1 MKIERFED
9 TDAWQL
15 VRELTRKVYGLAKKA
30 EFARGFGLKNQIQDA
45 AGSSMH
51 NVRCFVCLI
60 LFIITACTSGG
71 DGTFHEGMFGVW
83 ETEELRYQ
91 NCYIEIQ
98 EEKIIFYN
106 SEKGMDLYRI
116 SGIEAIPKVS
126 RTLYHIRYK
135 DNEGLEYLLSLFFMH
150 TAKGD
155 YLQFQNQMEFQWSKR
170 KDIPE

>member
-9 TDAWQL
+9 IKVWQL
-15 VRELTRKVYGLAKKA
+15 ARELTLKVYGLTKGA
-30 EFARGFGLKNQIQDA
+30 EFARDFGLKRQIQDA

-51 NVRCFVCLI
+51 NVRCFVCLFF
-60 LFIITACTSGG
+60 FIVTACTSGG

-91 NCYIEIQ
+91 NCYMEIQ

-106 SEKGMDLYRI
+106 SEQGVDLYRI
-116 SGIEAIPKVS
+116 SGIEPIPKDN

-135 DNEGLEYLLSLFFMH
+135 DNEGLEYLLSLFFIH

-155 YLQFQNQMEFQWSKR
+155 YIQFQNQMEFQWSKR